1 MDGLEWSTDPVSQPG
16 TALIG
21 LAVITT
27 TRTERQDGLPA
38 PSSPVS
44 NPPLILHSQTPSK

>member
-27 TRTERQDGLPA
+27 TLTERQDGLPA
-38 PSSPVS
+38 QSSPVS
-44 NPPLILHSQTPSK
+44 NPPLILQSQTPSK

>member
-38 PSSPVS
+38 PSSPVIDP
-44 NPPLILHSQTPSK
+44 N